1 MWFFWYLCC
10 SSDLKLMWFEKM
22 SDFKWLCLPVLHDF
36 VVDLAASSMHAAAS
50 ARVAHLLQPATQVFI
65 CGAQLVC
72 FPNFP
77 GRGNLAI
84 PTKLY
89 WIQPLSNPVCHYG
102 FIYFTNFY
110 LQKKHVFFTSSPLAW
125 AASTKICKRKRRS
138 SLTSK
143 LVHGLEDNC
152 SKVQFVSNLEANRFF
167 SQKVTDHRYITA
179 MFLIWIYIIH
189 IIYVYTCLDFSH
201 LPCHTP
207 RCFLSVSSL
216 RGFLPCSFPGLES
229 TWLSSLP
236 RRSASSIHST

>member
-1 MWFFWYLCC
+1 MWFWCDFCWYPCC
-10 SSDLKLMWFEKM
+10 SSDLKLMWFDKM

-65 CGAQLVC
+65 CGAHLVC
-72 FPNFP
+72 SPNFP

-143 LVHGLEDNC
+143 LVMAW
-152 SKVQFVSNLEANRFF
+152 K
-167 SQKVTDHRYITA
+167 TTA
-179 MFLIWIYIIH
+179 
-189 IIYVYTCLDFSH
+189 
-201 LPCHTP
+201 P
-207 RCFLSVSSL
+207 RCSLSQILKPTVFFLKKLPIIAISPL
-216 RGFLPCSFPGLES
+216 CFWYGF
-229 TWLSSLP
+229 
-236 RRSASSIHST
+236 I